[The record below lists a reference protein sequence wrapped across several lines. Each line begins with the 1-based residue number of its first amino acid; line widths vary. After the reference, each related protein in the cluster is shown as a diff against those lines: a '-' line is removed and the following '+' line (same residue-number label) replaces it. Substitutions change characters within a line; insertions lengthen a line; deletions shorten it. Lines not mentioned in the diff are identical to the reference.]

1 MKRIILLFLIV
12 VAGVAKGQSVKIYGQ
27 ILDSLEGPIPG
38 ATVMLVG
45 AQDSIL
51 KSFSVSDKDG
61 LFTFSNIKAGEY
73 VFKASFFGY
82 DPYEQS
88 LSIGKGSQDTSV
100 GKIQLQSKMLNKV
113 TVQGHYIPIQIKGD
127 TIEYDSRAFETG
139 EHDVVEDLLN
149 QLPGIEVNEDGSIK
163 AQGKDVDKILVDGE
177 EFFADDPTLATKNL
191 PAEAVDK
198 VQVFDK
204 QSDMAEFT
212 GVDDGNESTTINLKL
227 KDSHKKGMFGNLE
240 AAGGTDAPIHQNE
253 SFNDYFRY
261 TAKGN
266 VHYFKKK
273 WQLSFIGMSNN
284 VNETG
289 FSIRDYINFMGGISN
304 MMRDGGMG
312 FDLGSG
318 IAINTGGANDGFLNT
333 NATGF
338 NFNYK
343 PSKQTVLNASIFF
356 NGFDK
361 TYNKNLDRTT
371 YFADS
376 SLFTNERVNQRSTT
390 MNNRGNLHFE
400 QKIDSTHFINVDF
413 SGNWNL
419 ADYYNVS
426 LVNNFNPQNALT
438 SDFSTDLNQENF
450 SYDYTA
456 AADYR
461 KKFAKAGRY
470 TGGGVSYDASNSDAS
485 TTLDYVNQLYFAGVS
500 TAFNINQIQD
510 MIETSGNL
518 NANWMWSEPL
528 TKKMLLQTQYNYV
541 RRTSGRDKDVWDVV
555 SDDQIP
561 NDFFS
566 AEADYLSFRH
576 QAGLKHKYISKN
588 FRTTIGATYQYVNL
602 SGDSIFTAGP
612 KEFHYVMPSVNIQ
625 WEPSKSS
632 DMRINYSTS
641 LTLPSL
647 NQLQPLPDN
656 SNPSEVVLGNTNLE
670 PEYNHNLMFSFHKF
684 DEFTFTHFMFRL
696 SGAYVTNNITYS
708 QNINEF
714 LIREITPENLGDE
727 KSLSSYL
734 ALGSSLHAIHIKF
747 NVSNNSSL
755 SNGLIML
762 NSVQDQYTSFA
773 TTPTL
778 SIENINKKVLSVRGG
793 FTYTWSQNSYQNNDF
808 FNNTFSN
815 YSYFG
820 NLKLKLKDRW
830 VLSSDI
836 NHYFYPDF
844 EVNSQQ
850 VILDAKIGVNLTK
863 SRKLQLYLA
872 GYDLLNQN
880 TGINQYYLQNIYEEE
895 TTSTLARY
903 FMLGFKYSFQK
914 LGASK

>member
-1 MKRIILLFLIV
+1 
-12 VAGVAKGQSVKIYGQ
+12 
-27 ILDSLEGPIPG
+27 
-38 ATVMLVG
+38 
-45 AQDSIL
+45 
-51 KSFSVSDKDG
+51 
-61 LFTFSNIKAGEY
+61 
-73 VFKASFFGY
+73 
-82 DPYEQS
+82 
-88 LSIGKGSQDTSV
+88 
-100 GKIQLQSKMLNKV
+100 
-113 TVQGHYIPIQIKGD
+113 
-127 TIEYDSRAFETG
+127 
-139 EHDVVEDLLN
+139 
-149 QLPGIEVNEDGSIK
+149 
-163 AQGKDVDKILVDGE
+163 
-177 EFFADDPTLATKNL
+177 
-191 PAEAVDK
+191 
-198 VQVFDK
+198 
-204 QSDMAEFT
+204 
-212 GVDDGNESTTINLKL
+212 
-227 KDSHKKGMFGNLE
+227 
-240 AAGGTDAPIHQNE
+240 
-253 SFNDYFRY
+253 
-261 TAKGN
+261 
-266 VHYFKKK
+266 
-273 WQLSFIGMSNN
+273 
-284 VNETG
+284 
-289 FSIRDYINFMGGISN
+289 
-304 MMRDGGMG
+304 
-312 FDLGSG
+312 
-318 IAINTGGANDGFLNT
+318 
-333 NATGF
+333 
-338 NFNYK
+338 
-343 PSKQTVLNASIFF
+343 
-356 NGFDK
+356 
-361 TYNKNLDRTT
+361 
-371 YFADS
+371 
-376 SLFTNERVNQRSTT
+376 
-390 MNNRGNLHFE
+390 
-400 QKIDSTHFINVDF
+400 
-413 SGNWNL
+413 
-419 ADYYNVS
+419 
-426 LVNNFNPQNALT
+426 
-438 SDFSTDLNQENF
+438 
-450 SYDYTA
+450 
-456 AADYR
+456 
-461 KKFAKAGRY
+461 
-470 TGGGVSYDASNSDAS
+470 
-485 TTLDYVNQLYFAGVS
+485 
-500 TAFNINQIQD
+500 
-510 MIETSGNL
+510 
-518 NANWMWSEPL
+518 
-528 TKKMLLQTQYNYV
+528 
-541 RRTSGRDKDVWDVV
+541 
-555 SDDQIP
+555 
-561 NDFFS
+561 
-566 AEADYLSFRH
+566 
-576 QAGLKHKYISKN
+576 
-588 FRTTIGATYQYVNL
+588 
-602 SGDSIFTAGP
+602 
-612 KEFHYVMPSVNIQ
+612 MPSVNIQ